1 MEEIGIGEEA
11 KPPSPLQGENDL
23 RDLLIFYKNIVPYED
38 KHIKGNREVKF
49 FFYGLEKFRR
59 GDFSNIKIIDY
70 PFLKIEKVKKYSLGI
85 LKFFSSRESGEFFC
99 NLVMVERENDIT

>member
-1 MEEIGIGEEA
+1 VEGISIGEEA

-23 RDLLIFYKNIVPYED
+23 RDLLIFYKNIVPYGD

-59 GDFSNIKIIDY
+59 GDFSNIKIINY
-70 PFLKIEKVKKYSLGI
+70 AFLKIEEVKKYSFGI
-85 LKFFSSRESGEFFC
+85 LEFFFLNESGKLFC
-99 NLVMVERENDIT
+99 NLVMVEREDDIA